1 MLHTSVLSFQVPAK
15 PTKADQYWLSVLYVI
30 CLIASFYNSLAIE
43 LRIVLMLLISASW
56 IINIKRNRE
65 ISIDYIELEL
75 RNGNQWTLREQ
86 GGRIFNATLMSSTVN
101 TPLIVF
107 LHLDLG
113 SAGKRYLMI
122 RRNQLEQELFR
133 QLRVAL
139 KTLSAATSGTRM
151 K

>member
-1 MLHTSVLSFQVPAK
+1 MHTSVLSFQVPAK
-15 PTKADQYWLSVLYVI
+15 PTTTDQYWLSALYVVS
-30 CLIASFYNSLAIE
+30 LLASFYNSLPIE

-86 GGRIFNATLMSSTVN
+86 GGQKFNATLMPSTVN
-101 TPLIVF
+101 TPFTVF

-122 RRNQLEQELFR
+122 RRNQIEQEQFR

-139 KTLSAATSGTRM
+139 KTSSAAS
-151 K
+151 